1 MTARPTKAEF
11 AELLAF
17 LPVFSSPDFCP
28 VQQMHGGRGVDGT
41 MQFPWPEYCP
51 EVERFIQSASKDC
64 WQDYHYSPE
73 AMAEMI
79 ADPEQVQSATL
90 DQIRSLL
97 TYCVRGERFCDGHI
111 GHLIEAGHVARI
123 LERLKEI
130 MHRQKI

>member
-1 MTARPTKAEF
+1 MISRPTKAEF
-11 AELLAF
+11 TEPLVF
-17 LPVFSSPDFCP
+17 LPVFSAPDFHP
-28 VQQMHGGRGVDGT
+28 VQQMHGGNGADGT
-41 MQFPWPEYCP
+41 MQFPCPEYHP
-51 EVERFIQSASKDC
+51 EVERFIQAASMDC
-64 WQDYHYSPE
+64 WQDFHYSPE
-73 AMAEMI
+73 AMAKMI

-130 MHRQKI
+130 MHEQKI